1 MSLATLKKKTTTL
14 YHSMSV
20 NKPQFSLNGFYRND
34 RSLPSTNRIQTSIP
48 RTLAR
53 GNQLRGYGGN
63 NGKFQIKII
72 STLCEQPQV
81 EQTNK
86 LNIKLSTKNIKG
98 LIATK
103 YLWTKLPNPYT
114 WVKKQNDSLKTSS
127 KLYTENLSKQ
137 VIKSIISIN
146 NLKSATLN
154 ECNFTKIPNTLSQ
167 NEFILK
173 LSGNCINN
181 IVNNVY
187 NLPSNI
193 DKSPILGKY

>member
-1 MSLATLKKKTTTL
+1 MSLATLKKKTNTL

-20 NKPQFSLNGFYRND
+20 NRPQFSLNGFYRND

-53 GNQLRGYGGN
+53 GNQLRGYGGI
-63 NGKFQIKII
+63 NGKFPIKNI
-72 STLCEQPQV
+72 SILCEQSQV

-86 LNIKLSTKNIKG
+86 LNIKLSTKNTKG
-98 LIATK
+98 LMATK

-114 WVKKQNDSLKTSS
+114 WVKRQNNSLKTSS
-127 KLYTENLSKQ
+127 TLYTENLSKR
-137 VIKSIISIN
+137 VIKSITNIN
-146 NLKSATLN
+146 NPKSSILN
-154 ECNFTKIPNTLSQ
+154 ECNFRKELITTSQ
-167 NEFILK
+167 NKYILT
-173 LSGNCINN
+173 LSGNCL
-181 IVNNVY
+181 NNVINKIY